1 MHHQSH
7 ADVKNKCENGPSILS
22 FLSIEL
28 TNRTRCRL
36 STYFEKT
43 ALLYYIYKNN

>member
-7 ADVKNKCENGPSILS
+7 ADVKNKCENGPSSLN

-28 TNRTRCRL
+28 TSSTRCRFM
-36 STYFEKT
+36 TYYEKMS
-43 ALLYYIYKNN
+43 LLDYTYKNN